1 MIAKIVVW
9 APDRLAAIRL
19 AKRVLA
25 GTTVLGLGTN
35 QEFLGRCLSHQG
47 FLDKNYTTGFI
58 DEYSKDLFRE
68 SVEEDEKIAA
78 QSSMVLKYCADMER
92 KVSRNGSA
100 FKSISSHF
108 RVQTMDR
115 ASVKA
120 DHITVGSNSYIVQY
134 LPSRS
139 SSSVETVQVWRTPS
153 EHKVDD
159 RTKKRFLNQSGGILV
174 NRYYEAMTPPTNGVR
189 TMEVGIVNA
198 NMRRR
203 GKGWDEWIEGD
214 ISFQLDG
221 TIKTIFIATEGD
233 WRSRDDTPQVLWIH
247 VPELCAGVKS
257 TRRNLLTFAGRLDER
272 TSGSAAELGI
282 FRAEGRVN
290 WSRSWGIV
298 FGANAMSDITSYGQ
312 GWWEGEEGGWITGDG
327 EYEDGG

>member
-35 QEFLGRCLSHQG
+35 QEFLGRCLSHKG

-58 DEYSKDLFRE
+58 DKYSKDLFHQ
-68 SVEEDEKIAA
+68 SLEEDEKIAV

-139 SSSVETVQVWRTPS
+139 PFNAETVQVWRIPS
-153 EHKVDD
+153 DHSLDEG
-159 RTKKRFLNQSGGILV
+159 TKSRFLNKSGGILV
-174 NRYYEAMTPPTNGVR
+174 HRYYHAMTPPTEGIK
-189 TMEVGIVNA
+189 TLEVGIVSA

-203 GKGWDEWIEGD
+203 GKGWDEWMEGD
-214 ISFQLDG
+214 VSFQLDG

-233 WRSRDDTPQVLWIH
+233 WRSRDDAPQILWIH
-247 VPELCAGVKS
+247 VPELWAGVKS

-272 TSGSAAELGI
+272 TTGSAAELGI
-282 FRAEGRVN
+282 SLLHSSVL
-290 WSRSWGIV
+290 
-298 FGANAMSDITSYGQ
+298 MK
-312 GWWEGEEGGWITGDG
+312 
-327 EYEDGG
+327 

>member
-9 APDRLAAIRL
+9 APDRSSAIRL

-35 QEFLGRCLSHQG
+35 QEFLGRCLSHPG

-58 DEYSKDLFRE
+58 EQYSEDLFRQSLE
-68 SVEEDEKIAA
+68 GDEKIAV

-115 ASVKA
+115 ANVKA
-120 DHITVGSNSYIVQY
+120 DHITVGHNSYIVQY

-139 SSSVETVQVWRTPS
+139 SGGVERVQVWRTPS
-153 EHKVDD
+153 EHKLDEA
-159 RTKKRFLNQSGGILV
+159 TKKRFLNKSGGTLV
-174 NRYYEAMTPPTNGVR
+174 HRYYEAMTPPTDGQHK
-189 TMEVGIVNA
+189 TMEIGIVNV

-214 ISFQLDG
+214 VTFQIDG

-233 WRSRDDTPQVLWIH
+233 WRSRDDTPQVVWIH
-247 VPELCAGVKS
+247 VPELCAGVKT

-272 TSGSAAELGI
+272 SAGSAAELGI
-282 FRAEGRVN
+282 FPL
-290 WSRSWGIV
+290 
-298 FGANAMSDITSYGQ
+298 
-312 GWWEGEEGGWITGDG
+312 
-327 EYEDGG
+327 